1 MSRRLGHTQ
10 GPRAQLPDL
19 AVPATAGQLSIRCLS
34 VLGHNWA
41 TSGPHLGH
49 IFTCMEASDS
59 CVTGSVRVA
68 LALSAGVPHGTL
80 GPARR
85 PLPATS
91 CGHITAA
98 SATGSGGTAHPPV
111 SPPAKPRRGRCG
123 LCRAV
128 RPRNT
133 GTGTQSAS
141 PRASP
146 SPRKRYL
153 ELGPRSA
160 QLQGAGHRVRAAP
173 APAEPDSD
181 RESATEP
188 GGGRG
193 AGVTVPQARAGAGER
208 VAEAARGS
216 ARKHGAVC
224 VLPQREGHSL

>member
-111 SPPAKPRRGRCG
+111 SPPSQAASGSLWPLPCREAAQHWNRNTKRQSAREPRPRGSATLSWVPG
-123 LCRAV
+123 AHSCRARDTASGRPP
-128 RPRNT
+128 RPRSQTLTVNPPPNL
-133 GTGTQSAS
+133 GAEEAQ
-141 PRASP
+141 ASP
-146 SPRKRYL
+146 SRGRARAPVN
-153 ELGPRSA
+153 A
-160 QLQGAGHRVRAAP
+160 LQKP
-173 APAEPDSD
+173 
-181 RESATEP
+181 
-188 GGGRG
+188 RG
-193 AGVTVPQARAGAGER
+193 AAREN
-208 VAEAARGS
+208 S
-216 ARKHGAVC
+216 AVC

>member
-111 SPPAKPRRGRCG
+111 YPPAKPRRGRCG

-146 SPRKRYL
+146 
-153 ELGPRSA
+153 
-160 QLQGAGHRVRAAP
+160 V
-173 APAEPDSD
+173 PAE
-181 RESATEP
+181 A
-188 GGGRG
+188 
-193 AGVTVPQARAGAGER
+193 
-208 VAEAARGS
+208 
-216 ARKHGAVC
+216 
-224 VLPQREGHSL
+224 LP